1 MVNARLVLLGFIC
14 ASAFMLQACDEYGG
28 SGDSGN
34 AEIRL
39 LNASIGYDS
48 LDLYVSTDDDDEES
62 LEIEAVEYGNLSEY
76 VKLDSDTYTVK
87 VRRNGASSALYT
99 LSIDLTDSA
108 HATLVASGRSGGLVV
123 QYIDE
128 DVGEPDPDS
137 SRVSMI
143 NASGAGTVDVYL
155 TDPSEDLED
164 ASPIAADSATTLDSD
179 SYRLRVTGHGDK
191 DDLRLDVPSIT
202 LESEQ
207 VATVIVAATQGGVLV
222 NAYVLAQQGELET
235 YQNTNARIRGAVGL
249 TAGSSATLDVSDTRL
264 LTNAATGVIGNS
276 YWQVDAGSAPVEL
289 SVNGTAIGVDN
300 QSLAAG
306 ADYTLLV
313 TDNAGNIETIL
324 YTDDN
329 FLPESSGSS
338 KVRLLHGMASF
349 DQPLTL
355 TVDFFPIIE
364 GVERGQA
371 SEYVEVDGGLEY
383 QYDVS
388 NANTT
393 ENIWSRESVEL
404 QSGSVYTLFMSG
416 GDPTV
421 NGSLRKDR

>member
-1 MVNARLVLLGFIC
+1 MVNARLVLLVLVC
-14 ASAFMLQACDEYGG
+14 VSAHMLQACDGG
-28 SGDSGN
+28 SSDSGN

-48 LDLYVSTDDDDEES
+48 LDLYVSTDDDEEES
-62 LEIEAVEYGNLSEY
+62 LEIEAVEYGDLSEY
-76 VKLDSDTYTVK
+76 VKLNSDTYTVK
-87 VRRNGASSALYT
+87 VRRNGASSALYA
-99 LSIDLTDSA
+99 LSVDLTDAS
-108 HATLVASGRSGGLVV
+108 HATLVASGRSGELVV

-128 DVGEPDPDS
+128 DVGEPDPDNS
-137 SRVSMI
+137 KVSTI
-143 NASGAGTVDVYL
+143 NASGAGAVDVYV

-164 ASPIAADSATTLDSD
+164 ASPIGADSTTTMDSD
-179 SYRLRVTGHGDK
+179 SYRLRVTGTGDK
-191 DDLRLDVPSIT
+191 DDLRLDVPTLT

-207 VATVIVAATQGGVLV
+207 VATVIVTATQGGVLV
-222 NAYVLAQQGELET
+222 NAYVLTQQGELQKF
-235 YQNTNARIRGAVGL
+235 QNTNARIRGAVGL
-249 TAGSSATLDVSDTRL
+249 AAGSSATLSVSDTRL

-289 SVNGTAIGVDN
+289 SVNGTAIGVEN
-300 QSLAAG
+300 QALRAG

-313 TDNAGNIETIL
+313 TDSAGTVETLL

-349 DQPLTL
+349 DQPITL

-364 GVERGQA
+364 GVERGEA
-371 SEYVEVDGGLEY
+371 SEYVEIDGGLEY
-383 QYDVS
+383 QYDIS

-416 GDPTV
+416 GDPTI
-421 NGSLRKDR
+421 NGSLRQDR